1 MSKRRGEV
9 IADGVLSSFP
19 KRLRFSSMVLMS
31 LSDAIESWEN
41 VGKTM
46 ALHPL
51 PKVNILATVVKWG
64 VPKKC
69 RGIIT

>member
-1 MSKRRGEV
+1 
-9 IADGVLSSFP
+9 
-19 KRLRFSSMVLMS
+19 MVLMS

-69 RGIIT
+69 ELNNKSLSARGGL